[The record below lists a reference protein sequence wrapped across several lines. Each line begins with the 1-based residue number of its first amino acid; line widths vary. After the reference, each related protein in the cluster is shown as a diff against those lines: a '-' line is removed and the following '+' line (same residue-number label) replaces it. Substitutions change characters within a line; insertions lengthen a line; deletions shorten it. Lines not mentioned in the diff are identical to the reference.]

1 MIKSPVYDE
10 LAQAA
15 VFSLSS
21 ISRIFMA
28 NCSSAKGFCRKR
40 LRKSCF
46 WQPSSRDVR
55 TKESE
60 FGWVWCPVGS
70 CRAIGSSGFFPSQVA
85 KNFHPAPLAGSL
97 FR

>member
-21 ISRIFMA
+21 ISRVFMA

-55 TKESE
+55 SRSGE
-60 FGWVWCPVGS
+60 G
-70 CRAIGSSGFFPSQVA
+70 GFFVWDS
-85 KNFHPAPLAGSL
+85 
-97 FR
+97 